1 MEAHPTGTGPT
12 GADPTGAGRRKRKQT
27 LLILLLVMGGLTL
40 AGIACAGDAIN
51 MAITG
56 QPEYI
61 CPSATPVPTNTMPP
75 PSPPYY
81 PPGFLANLDYWW
93 VDPNRG
99 YVDVQ
104 YVAQNVGWVFLSYQ
118 GTDTYGNYW
127 SGSNGSIFLT
137 YAGNGPA
144 ISGSYP
150 IFIPSYLSSVS
161 IFVSAGSYSYPMS
174 VSVYPYP
181 IYGGNWN

>member
-93 VDPNRG
+93 VDVTRSVVN
-99 YVDVQ
+99 VQ
-104 YVAQNVGWVFLSYQ
+104 YLAQNVGSIPLSYQ
-118 GTDTYGNYW
+118 GIDSMGNFW
-127 SGSNGSIFLT
+127 PGSGGPVYIG
-137 YAGNGPA
+137 YAGNWPT
-144 ISGSYP
+144 SGSYP
-150 IFIPSYLSSVS
+150 IYI
-161 IFVSAGSYSYPMS
+161 
-174 VSVYPYP
+174 
-181 IYGGNWN
+181 